1 MVEDSYKKPDEFGA
15 AFNMAIAS
23 LMRIHD
29 ILKLITKYS
38 LSSFQGSVLPGPIQH
53 MKYRLVR
60 QLYVQSVPL
69 MKPEEKGPIKKTLNA
84 IKLAREV
91 TPTKQVT
98 ELYDHQVEMQLDDC
112 TCEIEEAL
120 QVQGYFMPP
129 KSDPR
134 YSWAEK

>member
-38 LSSFQGSVLPGPIQH
+38 MSSFNTSLAPGPIQH

-69 MKPEEKGPIKKTLNA
+69 MKPESKKPIKDNLNK

-98 ELYDHQVEMQLDDC
+98 ELYDHQVEMDLDDC
-112 TCEIEEAL
+112 ICEIEEAL
-120 QVQGYFMPP
+120 QIQGYFMPP
-129 KSDPR
+129 RSDPR
-134 YSWAEK
+134 YGWAEK

>member
-1 MVEDSYKKPDEFGA
+1 MVEDSYKKQDDIGA
-15 AFNMAIAS
+15 PFNMAVAS

-29 ILKLITKYS
+29 ILKDITKYS
-38 LSSFQGSVLPGPIQH
+38 MSSFNTNMPPGPIQH

-69 MKPEEKGPIKKTLNA
+69 MKNDDKGPLVKELDSIQLK
-84 IKLAREV
+84 REV
-91 TPTKQVT
+91 TPTGVVT
-98 ELYDHQVEMQLDDC
+98 ELYDHEVEKKLDQLIC
-112 TCEIEEAL
+112 KIEEAL

-134 YSWAEK
+134 FGWAEK

>member
-1 MVEDSYKKPDEFGA
+1 MVEDSYKKPDDIGA
-15 AFNMAIAS
+15 PFNMAVAS

-38 LSSFQGSVLPGPIQH
+38 MSSFNTSLPPGPIQH

-69 MKPEEKGPIKKTLNA
+69 MKKESKKPIKDTLNS
-84 IKLAREV
+84 IKLSREV
-91 TPTKQVT
+91 TPSKNVT
-98 ELYDHQVEMQLDDC
+98 ELYDHKVEMELDDC
-112 TCEIEEAL
+112 ICEIEEAL

-134 YSWAEK
+134 HSWKE